1 MFSFCAHS
9 DDATRDSIVLGLDQ
23 PAEFL
28 NFLAAMDKSKDSRP
42 VFVPRDKRQAVTTTT
57 TTAATTNA
65 SEEAPKAAPSGT
77 TSSARRRHV
86 FGERPKKAA
95 KPTVVPADHKPS
107 AYLTNRAKQTAAD
120 KSKNRFKSRF
130 NFDWD
135 AAEDTTALAG
145 SDPPQ
150 VKEAPLLF
158 GRGGRAGTWNEFGDR
173 RIESAGVHWTKKTR
187 DEMTERDWRIFRED
201 YSISFKGIPSG
212 KEKASM
218 LPILKWED
226 CTMHPD
232 VMRGIRDARYAK
244 PSPIQMASIPIG
256 LKQRDVIGIA
266 ETGSGKTAAFVVPM
280 LNYIKRQP
288 VMRGNPNIEAEG
300 PYAVILAPTR
310 ELAQQIEE
318 ETNKLARHTG
328 YRVVCIVGGKNIEE
342 QGFVL
347 RKGCEIV
354 VATPGR
360 LLDCLKR
367 QYAVL
372 NQCNYVV
379 LDEADRM
386 IDMGFEADVTG
397 ILDAMPSSNL
407 KPSEEDVEIDEGKLY
422 RTTYMFSA
430 TMTPAVEQLA
440 KKYLRRPVTVNI
452 GSAGQATDNV
462 TREESP
468 GTGPPPPSTA
478 APRRARSASTASA
491 TGPRRPWPPGPRGT
505 AAGTR
510 RRPPRQSTRAV
521 RGRRAWACGAPVR
534 SASSPGIPCRRR
546 RTPPPPPATC
556 LAAGRS
562 LCCSSLSP
570 CRCRLSPDGVPA
582 SRRAASLQGV
592 EGVLSAQLSVYLD
605 ILHSTRVNL
614 ERCSSRVLA

>member
-1 MFSFCAHS
+1 M
-9 DDATRDSIVLGLDQ
+9 
-23 PAEFL
+23 
-28 NFLAAMDKSKDSRP
+28 NFPNFQKSAMADSRP
-42 VFVPRDKRQAVTTTT
+42 VFVPRDKRQAITTNTNTNT
-57 TTAATTNA
+57 TTANA
-65 SEEAPKAAPSGT
+65 SEEAPKAARSGT

-95 KPTVVPADHKPS
+95 KPTVVQADHKPS

-145 SDPPQ
+145 SDPPR

-201 YSISFKGIPSG
+201 YSISFKGMPSG
-212 KEKASM
+212 QEKASM

-226 CTMHPD
+226 CPMHPD

-328 YRVVCIVGGKNIEE
+328 YRVVCIVGGKNIED

-430 TMTPAVEQLA
+430 TMPPAVEQLA

-462 TREESP
+462 TQRVMVVKESEKKFLLRQELEYARDAKAIVFVNSHKKCEDVLSQLQDMGYRACMIHGRKSQDEREASI
-468 GTGPPPPSTA
+468 GGFRKGRFDIMVATDVAGRGLDISDVTLVVNVDMPSTVEA
-478 APRRARSASTASA
+478 YTHRIGRTGRA
-491 TGPRRPWPPGPRGT
+491 GKKG
-505 AAGTR
+505 
-510 RRPPRQSTRAV
+510 
-521 RGRRAWACGAPVR
+521 
-534 SASSPGIPCRRR
+534 
-546 RTPPPPPATC
+546 
-556 LAAGRS
+556 
-562 LCCSSLSP
+562 
-570 CRCRLSPDGVPA
+570 D
-582 SRRAASLQGV
+582 
-592 EGVLSAQLSVYLD
+592 SVTFLTMAD
-605 ILHSTRVNL
+605 SEIFFEFRKFL
-614 ERCSSRVLA
+614 ESSRVSAIPHELKRARPARNKEGVFDAIIH